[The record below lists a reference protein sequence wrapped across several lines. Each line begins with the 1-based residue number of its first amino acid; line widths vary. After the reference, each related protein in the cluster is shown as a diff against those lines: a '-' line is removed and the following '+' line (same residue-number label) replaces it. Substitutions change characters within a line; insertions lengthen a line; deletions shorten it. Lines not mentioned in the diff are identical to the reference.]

1 MRNFHNLSFL
11 CHVLLTYA
19 FHPLWDIRHQQLNAY
34 MTTKGLG
41 LVLLLGSG
49 LGSTKVEVL
58 QFLPIILCFNQ
69 NLVFL

>member
-1 MRNFHNLSFL
+1 
-11 CHVLLTYA
+11 
-19 FHPLWDIRHQQLNAY
+19 

-41 LVLLLGSG
+41 LVLLGS
-49 LGSTKVEVL
+49 GSTKVEVL

>member
-1 MRNFHNLSFL
+1 
-11 CHVLLTYA
+11 
-19 FHPLWDIRHQQLNAY
+19 